1 MTRDELSEIKA
12 FAAELKLPP
21 DPTALELAL
30 FRAVKRDL
38 FYLIEEVE
46 RLWNVA
52 DAPTITDPLGCQN
65 RGVSCEEAFGQTVIR
80 WCENCQRRRMR
91 DMAAPTLTEE
101 KP

>member
-1 MTRDELSEIKA
+1 MTRDDLNEIIS

-21 DPTALELAL
+21 DPTALEQAL
-30 FRAVKRDL
+30 FRAVKHDL

-46 RLWNVA
+46 RLWGIA
-52 DAPTITDPLGCQN
+52 DPLGCQN
-65 RGVSCEEAFGQTVIR
+65 RDGVSCEEAFGQTVIR

-91 DMAAPTLTEE
+91 DRAVER